1 MYQDDFWIYFY
12 YYIKSGVK
20 TEIEQLLLNQVKSIN
35 PQGGGMAKINKS
47 FTRREFIDRTA
58 KGAVGLIG

>member
-1 MYQDDFWIYFY
+1 MYQEDFWIYFY

-35 PQGGGMAKINKS
+35 PQGGDMAKINKS